1 MNKLF
6 TILLLISIIFINF
19 SSAYMNE
26 SSFFLSSNIYSV
38 LNIEVYEDGW
48 SEVTHIITNINSE
61 FINVSIAKDAEFLLV
76 LDFSEE
82 PLDYKLNDGKITIYS
97 ENLTGIKV
105 IYYSQSFTSKNTE
118 GVWAFNLLTDANE
131 TNIIL
136 PAYST
141 ILGFEETPAKIK
153 MENNK
158 ISLSFNSKK
167 ISFYYIIEPPVI
179 SETKITHA
187 TTQTKPSETLKTYL
201 KTETRFITQ
210 TISNKTT
217 VITSLIMHTFI
228 ETITKTEAI
237 FGLNI
242 FYIIILLIIIAIIVI
257 IFLLK
262 RRRETM
268 SEYLTEEEETIMNIL
283 KKRDGIYQSEL
294 IEILNLPKTTVWR
307 HLKRLERMGKIKIIR
322 KENKNY
328 ITLK

>member
-105 IYYSQSFTSKNTE
+105 IYYTQSFTSKNTE

-141 ILGFEETPAKIK
+141 ILGFEETPSKIK

-167 ISFYYIIEPPVI
+167 ISFYYIIELPII
-179 SETKITHA
+179 SETKITHT

-228 ETITKTEAI
+228 ETITKTETI

-262 RRRETM
+262 KRREIM
-268 SEYLTEEEETIMNIL
+268 HEYLTEEEEAIINIL

>member
-1 MNKLF
+1 MLNRFL
-6 TILLLISIIFINF
+6 ILALLVLTISIPVKL
-19 SSAYMNE
+19 S
-26 SSFFLSSNIYSV
+26 SSNIYSV

-48 SEVTHIITNINSE
+48 SEVTHIITNINSD

-97 ENLTGIKV
+97 ENLIGIKI
-105 IYYSQSFTSKNTE
+105 IYYTQSFTSKNTE
-118 GVWAFNLLTDANE
+118 GIWVFNLLTDANE

-136 PAYST
+136 PSYST
-141 ILGFEETPAKIK
+141 ILGFEGTPSRIR

-158 ISLSFNSKK
+158 ISLSFTSKK
-167 ISFYYIIEPPVI
+167 ISFYYIIEPPI
-179 SETKITHA
+179 SKTV
-187 TTQTKPSETLKTYL
+187 TQTKSSETLKTYL

-217 VITSLIMHTFI
+217 VITSLITRTFI
-228 ETITKTEAI
+228 ETIRETIAKIETI

-268 SEYLTEEEETIMNIL
+268 REYLTEEEEAIINVL

-328 ITLK
+328 IILK

>member
-1 MNKLF
+1 
-6 TILLLISIIFINF
+6 
-19 SSAYMNE
+19 MNE

-141 ILGFEETPAKIK
+141 MLGFEETPAKIK

-201 KTETRFITQ
+201 KTETQFITQ

-228 ETITKTEAI
+228 ETIKETITKTETI

-268 SEYLTEEEETIMNIL
+268 SEYLTEEEEAIMNIL

-328 ITLK
+328 IILK